1 MIFQLL
7 DPKSECVGAFMEG
20 EIYDEIPSNAT
31 RTWKYAPHLSDKDIE
46 YAHLYC
52 GGRSLDEVCPE
63 DMKGSWEQIRDK
75 MYAYLRSFTLAKI
88 SLKDNCFYDL
98 VPEAFLLEYYNLK
111 SKITESVFDT
121 YQKPTNYEFLE
132 DMTKLLETIRTRD
145 LNIDL
150 SKMSD
155 ELHEYKARQFWKSVK
170 EVRPYISYDLFGT
183 KTGRL
188 TTCRGSFPILTMAKK
203 YRKILSPTNDCFVE
217 LDFNAAELR
226 TLLALSGVEQPTED
240 IHSWNVEHLYG
251 GKLSREESK
260 KRIFAWLYNPASKD
274 RISASAYKRDH
285 VVSQYFDGSQVTTAF
300 DRTMP
305 CDNHHALNYII
316 QSTTSDLFL
325 RQMIKVDKALQG
337 KKSFVSFSVHD
348 SLVLDVDKEDR
359 GMIEDLHGIFSE
371 TELGKFK
378 TNLKIGKNFGTMR
391 NMEITQ

>member
-1 MIFQLL
+1 
-7 DPKSECVGAFMEG
+7 
-20 EIYDEIPSNAT
+20 
-31 RTWKYAPHLSDKDIE
+31 
-46 YAHLYC
+46 
-52 GGRSLDEVCPE
+52 
-63 DMKGSWEQIRDK
+63 
-75 MYAYLRSFTLAKI
+75 
-88 SLKDNCFYDL
+88 
-98 VPEAFLLEYYNLK
+98 
-111 SKITESVFDT
+111 
-121 YQKPTNYEFLE
+121 
-132 DMTKLLETIRTRD
+132 
-145 LNIDL
+145 
-150 SKMSD
+150 
-155 ELHEYKARQFWKSVK
+155 
-170 EVRPYISYDLFGT
+170 
-183 KTGRL
+183 
-188 TTCRGSFPILTMAKK
+188 
-203 YRKILSPTNDCFVE
+203 LSPTNDCFVE

-274 RISASAYKRDH
+274 RASASAYKRDH
-285 VVSQYFDGSQVTTAF
+285 VVRQYFDGSQVTTAF